1 MNLCYNRF
9 AMKKRIYK
17 LAAML
22 AIAALLIL
30 PTGCA
35 GSGQNDIKISND
47 GSSRLIL
54 CASFA
59 EYDWTRNI
67 IGENP
72 GGLSLSL
79 LNESGID
86 MHSYQPSVSDM
97 VSLANCDLL
106 IYTGGISEYWIDEAI
121 ASSERGGFD
130 TLSLM
135 EFFTENPLLFP
146 EYEQDEHEHEHEHIH
161 SHEHED
167 GDSENH
173 DGHDDEFDEHIWLS
187 LKMASVFCEK
197 ITEAI
202 STLDPANEDLYRQN
216 LAGYQEQLA
225 ALDGEFEEAVN
236 GASADEL
243 LLADRFPF
251 LYLSQD
257 YGIQVHAAFEGC
269 SAETEASF
277 ETIIDLA
284 EDLTSEELSHI
295 LILKNSSTNLAD
307 TIIRAAKE
315 NSEKNSGKNYEDRQI
330 KICELDSL
338 QSVTAEDIAG
348 GFSYLGAMKKNKEV
362 ISECLN

>member
-1 MNLCYNRF
+1 MRRKIRTF
-9 AMKKRIYK
+9 
-17 LAAML
+17 
-22 AIAALLIL
+22 ALLFLSVLLIF
-30 PTGCA
+30 TAGC
-35 GSGQNDIKISND
+35 GENSSGQKYNTDMTEDNGNSPV
-47 GSSRLIL
+47 IL
-54 CASFA
+54 CAGFS

-67 IGENP
+67 LGDNP
-72 GGLSLSL
+72 AGIRLRL
-79 LNESGID
+79 LNESGVD
-86 MHSYQPSVSDM
+86 MHSYQPTANDM
-97 VSLANCDLL
+97 VQIADCDLL
-106 IYTGGISEYWIDEAI
+106 IYTGGISEFWIDKAKESSAREAV
-121 ASSERGGFD
+121 E

-135 EFFTENPLLFP
+135 EYFQENPELFP
-146 EYEQDEHEHEHEHIH
+146 EYEQEEHDHDHGHSHEQEHEHEA
-161 SHEHED
+161 
-167 GDSENH
+167 
-173 DGHDDEFDEHIWLS
+173 DEHIWLS
-187 LKMASVFCEK
+187 LKMAPVFCEK
-197 ITEAI
+197 IAETV
-202 STLDPANEDLYRQN
+202 SMLDPANEDLYRQN

-225 ALDGEFEEAVN
+225 ALDGEFEEAIN

-284 EDLTSEELSHI
+284 EDLTSEGLSHL

-315 NSEKNSGKNYEDRQI
+315 NSKKNSGKNYEERQI

-362 ISECLN
+362 IFECLN